1 MPLTSEAPAAPGRYA
16 LPADSKAGKRLL
28 YGAATHWLAVC
39 CAVIGSY
46 VGLAVS
52 PAVLLKLGFVRTAAL
67 LYRLYWPV
75 CHQFAYRSWFLFGAH
90 FYYAAD
96 EFKLL
101 TGIDPYTAAGRLAS
115 KSFVGDAV
123 LGYKLALCERD
134 IAIYGGMLLASLAYA
149 ALRFSGREVAPLHWL
164 GYGLLGIVP
173 IALDGVSQLLSQPP
187 FDFFGLALRESTPL
201 LRSLTGALFGIANVW
216 MAYPHLEVWMQVVRE
231 DLEIF
236 TGT

>member
-28 YGAATHWLAVC
+28 YGAATHWLALC

-67 LYRLYWPV
+67 MYRLYWPV

-134 IAIYGGMLLASLAYA
+134 IAIYGGMLLASLA
-149 ALRFSGREVAPLHWL
+149 
-164 GYGLLGIVP
+164 
-173 IALDGVSQLLSQPP
+173 
-187 FDFFGLALRESTPL
+187 
-201 LRSLTGALFGIANVW
+201 
-216 MAYPHLEVWMQVVRE
+216 
-231 DLEIF
+231 
-236 TGT
+236 